1 MFTCYP
7 ERNANPV
14 GDAAIGVEVALLMK
28 SFSGWLLP
36 QPKRRKR
43 PHSAFTFEAPPVAVS
58 EPLSCSHLV
67 FSYTLSRTSPRPLS
81 LSHVAQLLQSLLTIA
96 AMNDLIVRKLPRRRT
111 SLFVIDNNS
120 FAEDDGDFGW
130 SFPLLAPP
138 PAAEMGGQDP
148 HAGLGPVLEASHGQ
162 RRPTPEDSPSL
173 RQHDAG
179 SSHQDLVF
187 AQSHPDYFIGQ
198 SARMCC
204 ATPGR
209 AFPGE
214 KTIAANHLQTAA
226 SRASSTWTPTSS
238 T

>member
-1 MFTCYP
+1 MQCLNF
-7 ERNANPV
+7 
-14 GDAAIGVEVALLMK
+14 
-28 SFSGWLLP
+28 FSC
-36 QPKRRKR
+36 
-43 PHSAFTFEAPPVAVS
+43 F
-58 EPLSCSHLV
+58 HLV
-67 FSYTLSRTSPRPLS
+67 FSYTFSRTSPCPAS

-96 AMNDLIVRKLPRRRT
+96 AMSDVVVRKSSPRRRT
-111 SLFVIDNNS
+111 SLFVIDNS
-120 FAEDDGDFGW
+120 FVEDCEDFGW

-138 PAAEMGGQDP
+138 PVAEMGGQDLR
-148 HAGLGPVLEASHGQ
+148 AGLGPVLEAFHGQ

-187 AQSHPDYFIGQ
+187 AQSLPDYFIGQ
-198 SARMCC
+198 SACMCC

-214 KTIAANHLQTAA
+214 KTLAANHLQTAA
-226 SRASSTWTPTSS
+226 SQASSTWTPTSS